1 MYYAG
6 EQNVPGAPGNL
17 SGSIAGGIPL
27 KNMFPGAPWDLP
39 MRPVPAARPGEK
51 IPLKQ
56 LIPWTPGTFPG
67 DTTPFGAKLPPGN
80 LAGNPFGADFVIP
93 QRGIRGMTPAQLEE
107 LKQWDPGS
115 AQQLQNIY
123 DNRKPGGPQLPL
135 AYSNGLMPNGAVPM
149 GNAGALANASFYAGP
164 QQIPGD
170 MVKAAIY

>member
-1 MYYAG
+1 MYYTG
-6 EQNVPGAPGNL
+6 EQNVPGAGGNM
-17 SGSIAGGIPL
+17 GG
-27 KNMFPGAPWDLP
+27 M
-39 MRPVPAARPGEK
+39 
-51 IPLKQ
+51 
-56 LIPWTPGTFPG
+56 
-67 DTTPFGAKLPPGN
+67 
-80 LAGNPFGADFVIP
+80 LAGNPFGPQFVIP

-149 GNAGALANASFYAGP
+149 GNAGALANAEFYAGP
-164 QQIPGD
+164 QYGQQIPGG